1 MKRPRYTK
9 GVESNKK
16 CSSSKDFTSH
26 VKEAEDLPG
35 IKQTGREI
43 SVFLSWL

>member
-16 CSSSKDFTSH
+16 CSSSKDFASL
-26 VKEAEDLPG
+26 VKEVDDLPE
-35 IKQTGREI
+35 IVLIGRAI